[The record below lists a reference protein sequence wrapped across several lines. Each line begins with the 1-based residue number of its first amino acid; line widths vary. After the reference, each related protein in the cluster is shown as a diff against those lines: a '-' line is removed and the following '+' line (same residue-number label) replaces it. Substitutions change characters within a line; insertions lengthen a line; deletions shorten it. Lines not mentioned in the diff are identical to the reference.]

1 MAKQTN
7 DFQSI
12 LSDLKQKKYKPVYFL
27 MGEEPYYIDILS
39 DYILNNVLEESEK
52 EFNQM
57 VLYGNDVDIKTVIN
71 TAKRFPMMSPYQVV
85 VVKEAQNINNLDDL
99 SFYLQKPQLSTILVF
114 CYKYKKVDG
123 RKKYVSEIEKIG
135 VLFESKK
142 IYDSQVPAFIVN
154 YLKEKGVGIDPKA
167 TQILADYLGT
177 NLGNIVNELD
187 KLVIGKP
194 TGMDAIT
201 PELVEKN
208 VGISKDFNN
217 FELLNALVT
226 KDVFKAN
233 QIVFYF
239 EQNPKNNP
247 LVLTLTVLF
256 NFFSNLMVYYYLPD
270 KSQGAVARDLGVNP
284 YFVKD
289 YQAAARN
296 FNGWKTMEII
306 SLLRTY
312 DAKSKGVEN
321 VSASDGELLKE
332 LVYKVLH

>member
-1 MAKQTN
+1 MAKQAN
-7 DFQSI
+7 DYQSI

-27 MGEEPYYIDILS
+27 MGEEPYYIDMIS
-39 DYILNNVLEESEK
+39 DYILDNVLEESEK

-57 VLYGNDVDIKTVIN
+57 VLYGNDVDVKTVIN

-85 VVKEAQNINNLDDL
+85 VVKEAQNIKNLDEL
-99 SFYLQKPQLSTILVF
+99 SFYLQKPQPSTILVF
-114 CYKYKKVDG
+114 CYKYGKPDG
-123 RKKYVSEIEKIG
+123 RKKFVTEIDKTG

-142 IYDSQVPAFIVN
+142 MYDNQVPTFIVN
-154 YLKEKGVGIDPKA
+154 YLKEKGVSIDPKA

-194 TGMDAIT
+194 AGMNAIT

-217 FELLNALVT
+217 FELLNALTT
-226 KDVFKAN
+226 KNIFKAN

-247 LVLTLTVLF
+247 LVLTLTVLY

-321 VSASDGELLKE
+321 ASAPDGELLKE
-332 LVYKVLH
+332 LVYKMLH

>member
-12 LSDLKQKKYKPVYFL
+12 LSDLKQKNYKPVYFL

-39 DYILNNVLEESEK
+39 DYILDNVLDESEK
-52 EFNQM
+52 EFNQT
-57 VLYGNDVDIKTVIN
+57 VLYGNDVDMKTVIN
-71 TAKRFPMMSPYQVV
+71 AAKRFPMMSQYQVV

-99 SFYLQKPQLSTILVF
+99 SFYLQKPQPSTILVF

-123 RKKYVSEIEKIG
+123 RKKYVSEIDKIG

-142 IYDSQVPAFIVN
+142 IYDNQVPAFITSH
-154 YLKEKGVGIDPKA
+154 LQKKGIGIDPKA

-177 NLGNIVNELD
+177 NLGNIVNELN
-187 KLVIGKP
+187 KLIIGKP
-194 TGMDAIT
+194 AEMNAIT

-217 FELLNALVT
+217 FELLNALIT

-233 QIVFYF
+233 RIVFYF

-247 LVLTLTVLF
+247 LVLTLTVLY
-256 NFFSNLMVYYYLPD
+256 NFFSNLMVYYYLSD

-289 YQAAARN
+289 YQTAAQK

-321 VSASDGELLKE
+321 SSAPDGELLKE
-332 LVYKVLH
+332 LVYKMLH

>member
-1 MAKQTN
+1 MAKQTT
-7 DFQSI
+7 DHQSI

-27 MGEEPYYIDILS
+27 MGEEPYYIDVIS
-39 DYILNNVLEESEK
+39 DYILNNVLDESER

-85 VVKEAQNINNLDDL
+85 VVKEAQNIKNLDEL
-99 SFYLQKPQLSTILVF
+99 SFYLQKPQPSTILVF
-114 CYKYKKVDG
+114 CYKYGKPDG
-123 RKKYVSEIEKIG
+123 RKKFVTEIDKTG

-142 IYDSQVPAFIVN
+142 LYDNQVPAFITSF
-154 YLKEKGVGIDPKA
+154 LKEKGVGIDPKA

-177 NLGNIVNELD
+177 NLGNIVNELN

-194 TGMDAIT
+194 AEMNAIT

-217 FELLNALVT
+217 FELLNAIIT

-247 LVLTLTVLF
+247 IVLTLTVLY

-289 YQAAARN
+289 YQAAAKN

-321 VSASDGELLKE
+321 SSASDGELLKE
-332 LVYKVLH
+332 LVYKILH

>member
-1 MAKQTN
+1 MAKQTT
-7 DFQSI
+7 DYQSI

-27 MGEEPYYIDILS
+27 MGEEPYYIDVIS
-39 DYILNNVLEESEK
+39 DYILNNVLDESGR

-85 VVKEAQNINNLDDL
+85 VVKEAQNIKNLDEL
-99 SFYLQKPQLSTILVF
+99 SFYLQKPQSSTLLVF
-114 CYKYKKVDG
+114 CYKYGKPDG
-123 RKKYVSEIEKIG
+123 RKKFVTEIDKSG

-142 IYDSQVPAFIVN
+142 LYDNQVPAFITN
-154 YLKEKGVGIDPKA
+154 HLKEKGVAIDPKA

-194 TGMDAIT
+194 AGTNTIT

-217 FELLNALVT
+217 FELLNALT
-226 KDVFKAN
+226 NKDVFKAN

-247 LVLTLTVLF
+247 LVLTMTVLY
-256 NFFSNLMVYYYLPD
+256 NFFSNLMVYYYLKD
-270 KSQGAVARDLGVNP
+270 KSQGAVARDLGINP

-289 YQAAARN
+289 YQTAAKN

-306 SLLRTY
+306 SLLRMY

-321 VSASDGELLKE
+321 SASDGELLKE
-332 LVYKVLH
+332 LIYKILH

>member
-12 LSDLKQKKYKPVYFL
+12 LSDLKQKNYKPVYFL
-27 MGEEPYYIDILS
+27 MGEEPYYIDVLC
-39 DYILNNVLEESEK
+39 DYILNNVLDESEK
-52 EFNQM
+52 EFNQT
-57 VLYGNDVDIKTVIN
+57 VLYGNDVDIKMVIN
-71 TAKRFPMMSPYQVV
+71 AAKRFPMMSPYQVV
-85 VVKEAQNINNLDDL
+85 VVKEAQNISNLDDL

-114 CYKYKKVDG
+114 CYKYKKADG
-123 RKKYVSEIEKIG
+123 RKKYILEIEKTG

-142 IYDSQVPAFIVN
+142 LYDNQVPAFIVN
-154 YLKEKGVGIDPKA
+154 YLKEKGVGIDQKA
-167 TQILADYLGT
+167 TQVLADYLGT
-177 NLGNIVNELD
+177 NLSNIVNELD
-187 KLVIGKP
+187 KLMIGKP
-194 TGMDAIT
+194 SEINTIT

-226 KDVFKAN
+226 KDVFKTN
-233 QIVFYF
+233 RIVFYF

-247 LVLTLTVLF
+247 IAPTLTVLY
-256 NFFSNLMVYYYLPD
+256 NFFSNLMIYYYLPD
-270 KSQGAVARDLGVNP
+270 KSQGVVARDLGVNP

-289 YQAAARN
+289 YQLAARN

-321 VSASDGELLKE
+321 ASASEGELLKE
-332 LVYKVLH
+332 LVYKILH

>member
-12 LSDLKQKKYKPVYFL
+12 LSDLKQKNYKPIYFL
-27 MGEEPYYIDILS
+27 MGEEPYYIDVLS
-39 DYILNNVLEESEK
+39 DYILDNVLSESEK
-52 EFNQM
+52 DYNQT

-71 TAKRFPMMSPYQVV
+71 AAKRFPMMSPYQVV
-85 VVKEAQNINNLDDL
+85 VVKEAQNISNLDDL
-99 SFYLQKPQLSTILVF
+99 SYYLQKPQPSTILVF
-114 CYKYKKVDG
+114 CYKYKKADG
-123 RKKYVSEIEKIG
+123 RKKYVSEIEKTG

-142 IYDSQVPAFIVN
+142 LYDNQVPAFIVSH
-154 YLKEKGVGIDPKA
+154 LKEKGVGIDPKA

-177 NLGNIVNELD
+177 NLTNVVNELN

-194 TGMDAIT
+194 AEMNTIT

-217 FELLNALVT
+217 FELLNALIT

-233 QIVFYF
+233 RIVFYF

-247 LVLTLTVLF
+247 LVLTLSVLF
-256 NFFSNLMVYYYLPD
+256 NFFSNLMIYYYLPD
-270 KSQGAVARDLGVNP
+270 NSESAVMKSLGVN
-284 YFVKD
+284 YYQAKD
-289 YQAAARN
+289 YPVAKRN
-296 FNGWKTMEII
+296 FNAWKTMEII

-321 VSASDGELLKE
+321 SSAPDGELLKE
-332 LVYKVLH
+332 LVYKILH

>member
-7 DFQSI
+7 DFQSV
-12 LSDLKQKKYKPVYFL
+12 LSDLKQKNYKPIYFL
-27 MGEEPYYIDILS
+27 MGEEPYYIDMIS
-39 DYILNNVLEESEK
+39 DYILNNVLDESEK

-71 TAKRFPMMSPYQVV
+71 TAKRFPMISPYLVV
-85 VVKEAQNINNLDDL
+85 VVKEAQNIKNLDDL
-99 SFYLQKPQLSTILVF
+99 SFYLQKPQPSTILVF
-114 CYKYKKVDG
+114 CYKYGKPDG
-123 RKKYVSEIEKIG
+123 RKKYVTEIEKTG

-142 IYDSQVPAFIVN
+142 MYDNQVPAFIVN
-154 YLKEKGVGIDPKA
+154 YLKEKGTGIDPKA
-167 TQILADYLGT
+167 TQILADYLGA

-187 KLVIGKP
+187 KLMIGKP
-194 TGMDAIT
+194 AGMNVIT

-217 FELLNALVT
+217 FELLNALIT
-226 KDVFKAN
+226 KEVFKAN

-247 LVLTLTVLF
+247 LVLTLTVLY
-256 NFFSNLMVYYYLPD
+256 NFFSNLMVYYYLKD
-270 KSQGAVARDLGVNP
+270 KSQGAVARELGVNP

-289 YQAAARN
+289 YQVAARN

-332 LVYKVLH
+332 LVYKMLH

>member
-12 LSDLKQKKYKPVYFL
+12 LLDLKQKNYKPVYFL

-39 DYILNNVLEESEK
+39 DYILNNVLDESEK

-71 TAKRFPMMSPYQVV
+71 AAKRFPMMSPYQVV
-85 VVKEAQNINNLDDL
+85 VVKEAQNISNLDDL
-99 SFYLQKPQLSTILVF
+99 SFYLQNPQPSTILVF
-114 CYKYKKVDG
+114 CYKYKKIDG
-123 RKKYVSEIEKIG
+123 RKKYASEIDKIG

-142 IYDSQVPAFIVN
+142 MYDNQVPAFITG
-154 YLKEKGVGIDPKA
+154 YLKDKGVGIEPKA

-194 TGMDAIT
+194 AAMSAIT

-217 FELLNALVT
+217 FELLNALTT
-226 KDVFKAN
+226 KNIFKAN

-247 LVLTLTVLF
+247 LVLTLTVLY

-270 KSQGAVARDLGVNP
+270 KSQGSVARDLGVNP

-312 DAKSKGVEN
+312 DAKSKGVGN
-321 VSASDGELLKE
+321 ASASDGELLKE
-332 LVYKVLH
+332 LVYKILH

>member
-1 MAKQTN
+1 MAKQTT
-7 DFQSI
+7 DYQSI
-12 LSDLKQKKYKPVYFL
+12 LSDLKQKKYKSVYFL
-27 MGEEPYYIDILS
+27 MGEEPYYIDIIS
-39 DYILNNVLEESEK
+39 DYILNNVLDEPER

-71 TAKRFPMMSPYQVV
+71 AAKRFPMMSPYQVV
-85 VVKEAQNINNLDDL
+85 VVKEAQNIKNLDEL
-99 SFYLQKPQLSTILVF
+99 SFYLQKPQLSTLLVF
-114 CYKYKKVDG
+114 CYKYGKPDG
-123 RKKYVSEIEKIG
+123 RKKFMTEIDKTG

-142 IYDSQVPAFIVN
+142 LYDNQVPAFITN
-154 YLKEKGVGIDPKA
+154 HLKEKNVGIDPKA

-194 TGMDAIT
+194 AGTNTIT

-217 FELLNALVT
+217 FELLNALIN

-247 LVLTLTVLF
+247 LVLTMTVLY
-256 NFFSNLMVYYYLPD
+256 NFFSNLMVYYYLKD
-270 KSQGAVARDLGVNP
+270 KSQGAVARDLGINP

-289 YQAAARN
+289 YQTAAKN

-321 VSASDGELLKE
+321 SAPDGELLKE
-332 LVYKVLH
+332 LVYKILH